1 MMPTIKLKEIL
12 LISLFI
18 SMNLF
23 PGLLGREVNAQSTSP
38 AVSIPFPENS
48 GNPGDIV
55 SFNNLDYF
63 LSTTPYDQNIVGV
76 VVENPIVSYEDLN
89 LENYKLIVSSGEAL
103 LNVSNRYGN
112 IKEGDFV
119 TSSEIPGVGVKSVK
133 TGQIVGIALEDNVTT
148 NTEDIGKVSVLVDIR
163 FRVIGDSAS
172 NNILTALKASLESQ
186 FLSPL
191 ITLRYILAAI
201 VAGGSFFIGFK
212 SFGRVSGESVEA
224 LGRNPLAGTTIKR
237 VVVFNFFLN
246 FFIMV
251 SGLVVSYFILVL

>member
-1 MMPTIKLKEIL
+1 MPRNKSVRLSLIIL
-12 LISLFI
+12 LTVT
-18 SMNLF
+18 
-23 PGLLGREVNAQSTSP
+23 LLSFYGVWDVVHAQSTSP
-38 AVSIPFPENS
+38 AVSIPFTENS

-63 LSTTPYDQNIVGV
+63 LSNSSYDQNIVGV
-76 VVENPIVSYEDLN
+76 IVENPIVSYEDLN
-89 LENYKLIVSSGEAL
+89 IENSKLIVSTGEAL
-103 LNVSNRYGN
+103 LNVANKNGD
-112 IKEGDFV
+112 IKEGDFI
-119 TSSEIPGVGVKSVK
+119 TSSDIPGVGVKSVK
-133 TGQIVGIALEDNVTT
+133 TGQIVGISLEDHITASN
-148 NTEDIGKVSVLVDIR
+148 EDIGKITILVDIR

-246 FFIMV
+246 FFIML

>member
-1 MMPTIKLKEIL
+1 MMPKVTLKKLSLISSYIL
-12 LISLFI
+12 LNVFLMMFGVRVS
-18 SMNLF
+18 
-23 PGLLGREVNAQSTSP
+23 AQSTSP

-63 LSTTPYDQNIVGV
+63 LSTTQYDQNIVGV
-76 VVENPIVSYEDLN
+76 IVENPIVSYEDLN

-103 LNVSNRYGN
+103 LNVSNVNGN

-119 TSSEIPGVGVKSVK
+119 TSSDIPGVGVKAVK

-148 NTEDIGKVSVLVDIR
+148 NTDEIRKISILVDIR
-163 FRVIGDSAS
+163 FRVIGDTSS